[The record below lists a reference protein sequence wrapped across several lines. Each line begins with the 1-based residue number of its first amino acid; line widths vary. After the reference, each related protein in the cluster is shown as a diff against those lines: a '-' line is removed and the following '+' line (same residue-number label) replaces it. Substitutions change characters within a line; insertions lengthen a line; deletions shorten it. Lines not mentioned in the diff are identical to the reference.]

1 MVNASWP
8 AVLEFLQLLELYFK
22 FFWAFEGYLNNEVFE
37 DVLDYF
43 FITQLFCFYQIYT
56 GVLFCG

>member
-8 AVLEFLQLLELYFK
+8 AVLEFVQFLELYFK
-22 FFWAFEGYLNNEVFE
+22 FFSVFEGYLKNEVFE

-43 FITQLFCFYQIYT
+43 FITQLFCFY
-56 GVLFCG
+56 